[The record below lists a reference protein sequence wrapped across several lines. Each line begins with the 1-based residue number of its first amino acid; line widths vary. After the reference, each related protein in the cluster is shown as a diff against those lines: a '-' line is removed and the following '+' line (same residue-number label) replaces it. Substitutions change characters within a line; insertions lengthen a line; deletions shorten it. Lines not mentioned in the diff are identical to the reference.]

1 MNMAMSDNIENIY
14 VNLSQSTYVK
24 KHKSFSNDALKKWK
38 QDILSSG
45 NSVPFTFPH
54 AKDAYG
60 NDASKVYLQPDKL
73 KTVTE
78 KDWFGR
84 EKTYQ
89 KGLLTDEKAGYN
101 SYYVTDTQKLNNETK
116 HTYFA
121 TRGSDAMSLNTLND
135 WVSNNG
141 SFTLFNAYIPQAKL
155 ASKAM
160 QAKVGELRKKAPNA
174 TMAVTGHSLGTM
186 VSIQAVAD
194 LPKEDIAK
202 LDKIV
207 LFQGPDARES
217 INKMSKQAQ
226 ANIQTLEEQGKID
239 YYVNAFDIVSML
251 NRNKKG
257 VDEIGK
263 VHYLLPK
270 SFTTTF
276 DFDDKYGSSHD
287 FGQYQINDDGTL
299 KEADLNEHSYIFAA
313 GIKVSHLIDKYLD
326 LILKNTGANISS
338 GKLLSLLVSDGA
350 LYAKFQQEYRA
361 IVNEAKLASQWQGK
375 ITSLHQRLTTAGGS
389 QKIALQEELAQAV
402 AIKARDIGEEY
413 ATIFKNTQ
421 QELEDEIT
429 SIAQE
434 IAQGAYAL
442 RKHLSDAEIEEMIAP
457 YTKER
462 LWDSE
467 QATQNLR
474 QIQQYQTKTTNFSK
488 NLSKVARNIQE
499 DDSKASKELFK
510 HD

>member
-1 MNMAMSDNIENIY
+1 MSNLESIYNLY
-14 VNLSQSTYVK
+14 VNLAKSTYPRKPRPFVYELLPQ
-24 KHKSFSNDALKKWK
+24 SARNRLDR
-38 QDILSSG
+38 G
-45 NSVPFTFPH
+45 YSVPFTFPH

-78 KDWFGR
+78 KDWFGN

-101 SYYVTDTQKLNNETK
+101 SYYVADTKKLNNETK

-462 LWDSE
+462 LWNSE

-474 QIQQYQTKTTNFSK
+474 QIQQYQHKTADFSK
-488 NLSKVARNIQE
+488 NLLKVAKNIQE
-499 DDSKASKELFK
+499 DDTKASKELFK
-510 HD
+510 Y